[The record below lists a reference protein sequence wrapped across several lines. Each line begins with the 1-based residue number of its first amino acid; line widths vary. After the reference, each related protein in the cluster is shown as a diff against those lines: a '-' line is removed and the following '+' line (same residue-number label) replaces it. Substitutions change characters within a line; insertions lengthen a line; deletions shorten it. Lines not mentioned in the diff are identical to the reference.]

1 VIQRP
6 KRPRLDRVE
15 AAKSI
20 TRSFAKRFKRADDR
34 APSVPEDQ
42 RIRVALAT
50 PMAIGTRLRHPA
62 HGFGQLELID
72 ANEPRKKPYKVRF
85 DRGESHHYDVASLK
99 KMEVVGDDGKLVPI
113 ELVVLRAADAS
124 DLLADMSVLRP
135 HVSVC
140 LADAASAQG
149 SAAGGT
155 ADTLQA
161 DHELAELQLAL
172 ISWLASRPRL

>member
-1 VIQRP
+1 
-6 KRPRLDRVE
+6 
-15 AAKSI
+15 
-20 TRSFAKRFKRADDR
+20 
-34 APSVPEDQ
+34 
-42 RIRVALAT
+42 
-50 PMAIGTRLRHPA
+50 MAIGTRLRHPA

-85 DRGESHHYDVASLK
+85 DRGEAHCYDVASLK
-99 KMEVVGDDGKLVPI
+99 KMELVGDDGKLVPI

-124 DLLADMSVLRP
+124 DLLAGMSVLRP

>member
-1 VIQRP
+1 
-6 KRPRLDRVE
+6 
-15 AAKSI
+15 
-20 TRSFAKRFKRADDR
+20 
-34 APSVPEDQ
+34 
-42 RIRVALAT
+42 
-50 PMAIGTRLRHPA
+50 MAIGTRLRHPA

-85 DRGESHHYDVASLK
+85 DRGLESHCYDVASLK
-99 KMEVVGDDGKLVPI
+99 KMELVGDDGKLVPI

-124 DLLADMSVLRP
+124 DMLADMSGVRP